1 MSNKPTPPAEPGSA
15 AQSFVRF
22 AIDTGVLQFGSFTT
36 KSGRQSPY
44 FFNAGLFDSGASLMA
59 LGDAYAAA
67 LLDSGVEF
75 DMLFGPAYKGIT
87 LAAATAI
94 GLARRGRD
102 VPFAYNRKEAK
113 DHGEG
118 GLLVGA
124 PLRGRVVIVDDV
136 ITDGAAKRESVEII
150 RAAGASPCAV
160 LIALDRQERVT
171 DAADAPSSVQAFEAL
186 TGVPVI
192 SIVGLSELFA
202 YLSADDTWAQERTAV
217 SLYRSTYGVNAHEE

>member
-1 MSNKPTPPAEPGSA
+1 MSTNSTTPDSGASA
-15 AQSFVRF
+15 QAFIRF
-22 AIDTGVLQFGSFTT
+22 AIDSGVLQFGSFTT

-44 FFNAGLFDSGASLMA
+44 FFNAGLFDRGASLLA

-171 DAADAPSSVQAFEAL
+171 DAADAPSSVQAFERL

-192 SIVGLSELFA
+192 SIVGLTELFT
-202 YLSADDTWAQERTAV
+202 YLSSDNRWADERAAV
-217 SLYRSTYGVNAHEE
+217 SAYRRMYGVDDH